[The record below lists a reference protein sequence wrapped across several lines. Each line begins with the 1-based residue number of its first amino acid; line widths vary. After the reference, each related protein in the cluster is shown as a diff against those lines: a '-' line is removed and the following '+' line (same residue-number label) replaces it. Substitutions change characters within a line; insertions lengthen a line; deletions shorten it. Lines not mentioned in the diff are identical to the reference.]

1 VSCFLKEGV
10 NEVDKMEK
18 LAQNTLRMEFVTV
31 QELLKRP
38 EMVTKLVKFVNQTY
52 TDSLSY
58 MFVGTL
64 RFANE
69 EHLLAEL
76 GSAGVLAILWKSD
89 IEDPVATAFVR
100 SCDDPLEGNAATVLS
115 N

>member
-1 VSCFLKEGV
+1 LKEGV
-10 NEVDKMEK
+10 NEVDKMEE

-69 EHLLAEL
+69 EHMLAEL
-76 GSAGVLAILWKSD
+76 GSVGLLAILCKTD